1 MPQVE
6 VTFDIDANGIV
17 KCLRKD
23 KATGKE
29 QQTVSRLV
37 GCNEA
42 EIEKMVKD
50 AEAHAA
56 EDKKRKELVEAKNHA
71 ESLIHTTQRSLGEL
85 GDKVSQADKSA
96 VEAAISD
103 LKSVLEGEDVESI
116 QSKTNGLAQVAMKL
130 GEAAYKGQQQG
141 TGGGDAS
148 GSEAGGGD
156 AKDDVVDADFTE
168 VKDDDKKSA

>member
-1 MPQVE
+1 
-6 VTFDIDANGIV
+6 
-17 KCLRKD
+17 
-23 KATGKE
+23 
-29 QQTVSRLV
+29 
-37 GCNEA
+37 
-42 EIEKMVKD
+42 MVKD

-103 LKSVLEGEDVESI
+103 LKGVIESEDVESI

-130 GEAAYKGQQQG
+130 GEAAYKNQQQG
-141 TGGGDAS
+141 TGGGDAGS
-148 GSEAGGGD
+148 SEAAGQEDG
-156 AKDDVVDADFTE
+156 KDDVVDADFTE